1 MMSRD
6 DIIDHEGVII
16 DINQDYIT
24 VEILNSSACGA
35 CAAKGS
41 CSLGEVEAKI
51 VEVENSG
58 YTQYEPGERVN
69 VLLKKSLGHKALY
82 ISYLIPL
89 LILVAILLS
98 LSAAGAGDLLTGLA
112 ILGGLALYYSIV
124 YLFRERFRKEYVFT
138 IEKLN

>member
-1 MMSRD
+1 MKNT
-6 DIIDHEGVII
+6 DIIEHEGVII
-16 DINQDYIT
+16 DISPDFIT
-24 VEILNSSACGA
+24 VEIMNKSACGA
-35 CAAKGS
+35 CAAKGA
-41 CSLGEVEAKI
+41 CSLGEVEAKV
-51 VEVENSG
+51 VEVANTG
-58 YTQYEPGERVN
+58 YIMYEPGERVN
-69 VLLKKSLGHKALY
+69 VMLAKALY

-112 ILGGLALYYSIV
+112 ILGGLALYYLIV

>member
-1 MMSRD
+1 MNSGET
-6 DIIDHEGVII
+6 IDHEGVIV
-16 DINQDYIT
+16 DINTDFIT
-24 VEILNSSACGA
+24 VEILNKSACGA
-35 CAAKGS
+35 CAAKGA
-41 CSLGEVEAKI
+41 CSLGEAETKL
-51 VEVENSG
+51 VEVANTG
-58 YTQYEPGERVN
+58 YSQFEPGERVN

-112 ILGGLALYYSIV
+112 ILVGLALYYSIV
-124 YLFRERFRKEYVFT
+124 YLFRDRFRKEYVFT

>member
-1 MMSRD
+1 MNSGET
-6 DIIDHEGVII
+6 IDHEGVIL
-16 DINQDYIT
+16 DINTDFIT
-24 VEILNSSACGA
+24 VEILNKSACGA
-35 CAAKGS
+35 CAAKGA
-41 CSLGEVEAKI
+41 CSLGEAETKL
-51 VEVENSG
+51 VEVANTG
-58 YTQYEPGERVN
+58 YSQFEPGERVN

-112 ILGGLALYYSIV
+112 ILVGLALYYSIV
-124 YLFRERFRKEYVFT
+124 YLFRDRFRKEYVFT

>member
-1 MMSRD
+1 MSSGE
-6 DIIDHEGVII
+6 IIDHEGVII
-16 DINQDYIT
+16 DINPDFIT
-24 VEILNSSACGA
+24 VEIINKSACGA
-35 CAAKGS
+35 CAAKGA
-41 CSLGEVEAKI
+41 CSLGEVETKI
-51 VEVENSG
+51 VEVSNAG

-98 LSAAGAGDLLTGLA
+98 LSTAGAGDLLTGLA
-112 ILGGLALYYSIV
+112 ILVGLALYYSIV
-124 YLFRERFRKEYVFT
+124 YLLRERFRKEYVFT

>member
-1 MMSRD
+1 MKNTD
-6 DIIDHEGVII
+6 VIEHEGVII
-16 DINQDYIT
+16 DITPEFIT
-24 VEILNSSACGA
+24 VEIMNKSACGA
-35 CAAKGS
+35 CAAKGA
-41 CSLGEVEAKI
+41 CSLGEVEAKV
-51 VEVENSG
+51 VEVANTG
-58 YTQYEPGERVN
+58 YIMYEPGERVN
-69 VLLKKSLGHKALY
+69 VMLAKTLGHKALY

-112 ILGGLALYYSIV
+112 ILGGLALYYLIV

>member
-1 MMSRD
+1 M
-6 DIIDHEGVII
+6 
-16 DINQDYIT
+16 
-24 VEILNSSACGA
+24 
-35 CAAKGS
+35 
-41 CSLGEVEAKI
+41 EAKV
-51 VEVENSG
+51 VEVANTG
-58 YTQYEPGERVN
+58 YIMYEPGERVN
-69 VLLKKSLGHKALY
+69 VMLAKTLGHKALY

-112 ILGGLALYYSIV
+112 ILGGLALYYLIV